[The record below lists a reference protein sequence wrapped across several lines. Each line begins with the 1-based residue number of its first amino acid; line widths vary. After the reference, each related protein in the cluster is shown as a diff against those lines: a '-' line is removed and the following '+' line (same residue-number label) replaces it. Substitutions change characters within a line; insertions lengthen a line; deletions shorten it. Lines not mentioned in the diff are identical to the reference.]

1 MKRFWD
7 EVTVERTALGWE
19 VALDGRKLRTAR
31 GVPQA
36 VPTRAL
42 AEALAEE
49 WRAQGETVDPAG
61 FVLRDLADYA
71 IDVVGPERDDAIAR
85 ILKYAE
91 SDTLCYRAEPDEPLA
106 ARQRDV
112 WEPLLKACEE
122 SHGVRFVRA
131 AGVLHRL
138 QPEATL
144 ARLRARLE
152 ALCPFQLAALQTL
165 ASLAA
170 SLVVGLAA
178 LEPGAGA
185 EALYAAANLEQDWQ
199 AELWGWD
206 REAEAR
212 RARKLA
218 EFAAAARFAQ
228 LARK

>member
-1 MKRFWD
+1 M
-7 EVTVERTALGWE
+7 
-19 VALDGRKLRTAR
+19 
-31 GVPQA
+31 
-36 VPTRAL
+36 
-42 AEALAEE
+42 
-49 WRAQGETVDPAG
+49 
-61 FVLRDLADYA
+61 
-71 IDVVGPERDDAIAR
+71 
-85 ILKYAE
+85 
-91 SDTLCYRAEPDEPLA
+91 
-106 ARQRDV
+106 
-112 WEPLLKACEE
+112 
-122 SHGVRFVRA
+122 
-131 AGVLHRL
+131 LHRL

-178 LEPGAGA
+178 LESDADV

-218 EFAAAARFAQ
+218 ELAAATRFAA